1 MEIATSG
8 INAKYR
14 FRLNIIKKSH
24 SAVLVGMT
32 FFVQGMT
39 DWVRMKEPKRF
50 SEFGT
55 QRYWSKPDLTFEEI
69 E

>member
-1 MEIATSG
+1 MISSPEVDSYRWARLVHLEDSTEIG
-8 INAKYR
+8 LI
-14 FRLNIIKKSH
+14 
-24 SAVLVGMT
+24 M
-32 FFVQGMT
+32 QGMR
-39 DWVRMKEPKRF
+39 DWVRQKEPKRF